1 MRRILLIVRGRKVR
15 KCGGLN
21 KKYCEKRLDD
31 KSFSLYDLSKYVIIM
46 YIFEN
51 MYKATLS

>member
-31 KSFSLYDLSKYVIIM
+31 KSISLYDLSKYVIIM

>member
-15 KCGGLN
+15 KCGDLN

-31 KSFSLYDLSKYVIIM
+31 KSFFLCGLSKYVIIM

-51 MYKATLS
+51 VYKTMVS